1 MISREEVDNLAQL
14 ARLKVGEEE
23 AAGLQK
29 DISNILEYVAQIS
42 GNEAP
47 ASLQDDGG
55 RSPGTSLPPNTPHN
69 IMREDVPRPASD
81 PLVGKREQIIAA
93 FPRRE
98 LARPDDSGRSGGNEY
113 LVVRKIIDKG
123 E

>member
-23 AAGLQK
+23 AVALQK

-42 GNEAP
+42 INEAP
-47 ASLQDDGG
+47 GSLQDDGA
-55 RSPGTSLPPNTPHN
+55 RSPGTSLPLNTPHN
-69 IMREDVPRPASD
+69 VMREDVPRPASD
-81 PLVGKREQIIAA
+81 PMVGKREQIIAA
-93 FPRRE
+93 FPRQE
-98 LARPDDSGRSGGNEY
+98 NDY